1 MVLIDCMLAGFL
13 LGHGDNSHAAKPP
26 GRQPVACAL
35 QANAPSAVAG
45 CEFDSLS
52 FGSSA
57 IQIVGVKNSS
67 FRTGAD
73 QLGIVLDI
81 DVRWAGQ
88 PGAKRAMLQS
98 DDSPTGAAM
107 NLGSMRAHRVVWTAD
122 ITLKLQPSRKWMI
135 KQMKIGAAF
144 CSLSRAL

>member
-1 MVLIDCMLAGFL
+1 M
-13 LGHGDNSHAAKPP
+13 
-26 GRQPVACAL
+26 
-35 QANAPSAVAG
+35 AG

-88 PGAKRAMLQS
+88 PGAERAVLQTK
-98 DDSPTGAAM
+98 DVTNGAAM
-107 NLGSMRAHRVVWTAD
+107 TLGSMRRHRMIRTAD

-135 KQMKIGAAF
+135 KQMKIGEAV
-144 CSLSRAL
+144 CSLSDV

>member
-1 MVLIDCMLAGFL
+1 M
-13 LGHGDNSHAAKPP
+13 
-26 GRQPVACAL
+26 
-35 QANAPSAVAG
+35 AG

-81 DVRWAGQ
+81 DIRWAGQ
-88 PGAKRAMLQS
+88 PGAERTVMQS
-98 DDSPTGAAM
+98 SGSFGSAAISPETIT
-107 NLGSMRAHRVVWTAD
+107 HRV
-122 ITLKLQPSRKWMI
+122 IGLQTSR
-135 KQMKIGAAF
+135 
-144 CSLSRAL
+144 

>member
-1 MVLIDCMLAGFL
+1 MLA
-13 LGHGDNSHAAKPP
+13 HAA
-26 GRQPVACAL
+26 GEVVAQQQCISPACCLDAL

-52 FGSSA
+52 FGSSG

-88 PGAKRAMLQS
+88 PGA
-98 DDSPTGAAM
+98 
-107 NLGSMRAHRVVWTAD
+107 NLMPRSD
-122 ITLKLQPSRKWMI
+122 ITRSR
-135 KQMKIGAAF
+135 
-144 CSLSRAL
+144 

>member
-1 MVLIDCMLAGFL
+1 
-13 LGHGDNSHAAKPP
+13 
-26 GRQPVACAL
+26 L

-73 QLGIVLDI
+73 QLGIVLDV

-88 PGAKRAMLQS
+88 PGAMRVPRS
-98 DDSPTGAAM
+98 NAATYPSADAVAAKPKQYK
-107 NLGSMRAHRVVWTAD
+107 LLTAD
-122 ITLKLQPSRKWMI
+122 ITLKLQPSSKWMI
-135 KQMKIGAAF
+135 KQMKIGACVHIF
-144 CSLSRAL
+144 MHCSLV

>member
-1 MVLIDCMLAGFL
+1 M
-13 LGHGDNSHAAKPP
+13 
-26 GRQPVACAL
+26 
-35 QANAPSAVAG
+35 AG

-88 PGAKRAMLQS
+88 PGAQRAVLLSNDPTDGGVMRPGTMRNTSYGS
-98 DDSPTGAAM
+98 DCRYHAEAA
-107 NLGSMRAHRVVWTAD
+107 AIQEVD
-122 ITLKLQPSRKWMI
+122 D
-135 KQMKIGAAF
+135 
-144 CSLSRAL
+144 